1 MIGGLF
7 RLARPLI
14 HALDAETAHRL
25 TVTAL
30 KAAPLPPTAPSD
42 PRLAVEAFG
51 LSFPNPVGLAAGFD
65 KHAEVPD
72 QALRLGFGFVEVGGV
87 TPLPQ
92 PGNPRPRVFRLEADG
107 AVINRYGLNS
117 EGVEVVRARL
127 AARQRSGGIVGVNIG
142 PNKDAADRNADYI
155 TLVRA
160 LAPVCDY
167 LSVNVSSPNT
177 AGLRDLQGRAALDEL
192 LARVREARDALP
204 GRPTPLLLKIAPD
217 VTEADI
223 DDIVAVA
230 RERGMD
236 GMIVSNTT
244 VARPDWLKDRQAT
257 ETGGLSG
264 RPVFAPSTRVLA
276 QVYERVEGRFPLIGV
291 GGLDSAETALAKI
304 EAGAT
309 LVQFYTAMVFKGPGL
324 AREIADGL
332 AAVCRRE
339 GMDSIRQLVGRRAGA
354 IAAGAEV

>member
-1 MIGGLF
+1 MIDGLF

-14 HALDAETAHRL
+14 HALDAETAHRM
-25 TVTAL
+25 TVVAL
-30 KAAPLPPTAPSD
+30 KAAPLPPAPPSD
-42 PRLAVEAFG
+42 PILATEAFG
-51 LSFPNPVGLAAGFD
+51 LRFPNPVGLAAGFD

-72 QALRLGFGFVEVGGV
+72 PALRLGFGFVEVGGV

-92 PGNPRPRVFRLEADG
+92 PGNPRPRVFRLAADG

-117 EGVEVVRARL
+117 EGIEPVRARL
-127 AARQRSGGIVGVNIG
+127 AARRRADGIVGVNIG
-142 PNKDAADRNADYI
+142 PNKDSTDRNADYI
-155 TLVRA
+155 ALVRG

-177 AGLRDLQGRAALDEL
+177 AGLRDLQGRQALDEL
-192 LARVREARDALP
+192 LARVREARDALS

-244 VARPDWLKDRQAT
+244 VARPEWLRDPQAK

-264 RPVFAPSTRVLA
+264 KPVFAPSTRVLA
-276 QVYERVEGRFPLIGV
+276 QVYQRVEGQFPLIGV
-291 GGLDSAETALAKI
+291 GGVDSAEAALAKI

-332 AAVCRRE
+332 AAICRRE
-339 GMDSIRQLVGRRAGA
+339 GVDMIGRLVGRRAGA
-354 IAAGAEV
+354 ISAGA

>member
-7 RLARPLI
+7 QLARPLI

-25 TVTAL
+25 TVMAL
-30 KAAPLPPTAPSD
+30 KAAPLPPAPASD
-42 PRLAVEAFG
+42 PLLAVQAFG
-51 LSFPNPVGLAAGFD
+51 LSFANPVGLAAGFD
-65 KHAEVPD
+65 KHAEAPD

-117 EGVEVVRARL
+117 EGAHAVRARL
-127 AARQRSGGIVGVNIG
+127 AARRRSDGIVGVNIG
-142 PNKDAADRNADYI
+142 PNKESADRNADYI
-155 TLVRA
+155 TLVRS

-177 AGLRDLQGRAALDEL
+177 AGLRDLQGRQALDDL

-230 RERGMD
+230 RQRGMD

-244 VARPDWLKDRQAT
+244 VARPDWLKDSAKAK

-264 RPVFAPSTRVLA
+264 KPVFAASTRVLA
-276 QVYERVEGRFPLIGV
+276 QVYQRVEGQFPLIGV
-291 GGLDSAETALAKI
+291 GGVDSAESALTKI

-324 AREIADGL
+324 AREIVEGL
-332 AAVCRRE
+332 AAFCRRE
-339 GMDSIRQLVGRRAGA
+339 GVDGIGRLVGRRAAA
-354 IAAGAEV
+354 IASQG